1 MNDPKSEDSEK
12 SCENKSGGERENKQ
26 SEPFVC
32 LYLTAAT
39 DEASVCRRK
48 ISGEEKRERE
58 RKGEPEEEEE
68 ERHFNDGWL
77 TFASLARRA
86 SVLLLPASLEKLARV
101 ARMVQE
107 TKQRQLICKDMLSDS
122 CKWG

>member
-1 MNDPKSEDSEK
+1 M
-12 SCENKSGGERENKQ
+12 
-26 SEPFVC
+26 
-32 LYLTAAT
+32 TAAT

-77 TFASLARRA
+77 TFASLARRERTRE

-101 ARMVQE
+101 A
-107 TKQRQLICKDMLSDS
+107 
-122 CKWG
+122 